1 VFWGGSRVLYTDPCD
16 DMKDDSAS
24 KTQIK

>member
-1 VFWGGSRVLYTDPCD
+1 
-16 DMKDDSAS
+16 MKDDSAS